1 MKCKVRDCKYDTD
14 EDADAK
20 TPLGEKL
27 QLLGFHVSAEHTP
40 EPVQPAPSPSAQPA
54 TNRRKPES
62 FPRPTVGVDE
72 TREEWDTFELN
83 WAQYKEHSELK
94 ADEVSRQ
101 LVACC
106 SKELQCVQNLG
117 RQQFKTE
124 EAVLLKHM
132 EQLAVEFQNP
142 AVYVQEFL
150 DIKQTPDEGI
160 RHFLSR
166 LKGVTK
172 HCEFSVDCV
181 CKNKVLL

>member
-1 MKCKVRDCKYDTD
+1 MFDTD
-14 EDADAK
+14 AEIDDK
-20 TPLGEKL
+20 SPQGEKL
-27 QLLGFHVSAEHTP
+27 QLMSFHLQLEHA
-40 EPVQPAPSPSAQPA
+40 PVPAQPAPAPSAQPA

-62 FPRPTVGVDE
+62 FPRPKVGVDE
-72 TREEWDTFELN
+72 TREDWDTFELN
-83 WAQYKEHSELK
+83 WFQYKKHSELK
-94 ADEVSRQ
+94 ADEVSGQ

-106 SKELQCVQNLG
+106 SKELQSALSRNLG

-166 LKGVTK
+166 LKGVA
-172 HCEFSVDCV
+172 HDYS
-181 CKNKVLL
+181 LPPPQY

>member
-1 MKCKVRDCKYDTD
+1 MRCRFRECLYDTD
-14 EDADAK
+14 IDTEDK
-20 TPLGEKL
+20 TAINTKL
-27 QLLGFHVSAEHTP
+27 RLLDLHVQAEHA
-40 EPVQPAPSPSAQPA
+40 PVPAQPAPAPSAQPA

-72 TREEWDTFELN
+72 TREDWVTFKLN
-83 WAQYKEHSELK
+83 WLQYKKQSELK
-94 ADEVSRQ
+94 ADEVSGQ

-106 SKELQCVQNLG
+106 SKVLQGALG
-117 RQQFKTE
+117 RILCDQQFETE

-150 DIKQTPDEGI
+150 DIKQTPDKGI

-166 LKGVTK
+166 LKGVAK
-172 HCEFSVDCV
+172 HCEFSVD
-181 CKNKVLL
+181 